1 MRVRPLRLKR
11 NSHAPSF
18 DAGNHF
24 IPNASSISHSC
35 CYPVRVSSDPITP
48 QLAQVAPPHPLRAA
62 LKPIAIALGILIVAG
77 FLVVHFTH
85 QEPAAAGGIVSV
97 TVFPVH
103 TVSQA
108 NLGVPGTLG
117 EAETHDELYILADVK
132 VQNRQGKFPL
142 FIQSIAATYTPAQ
155 GDALDSIAASAGDL
169 PRFHQAYPAAPATDE
184 KPFPPDT
191 RIEPGQTAQGLV
203 LLHFPITPDVWA
215 QRKSAVLTVTFYHQD
230 PLTLPLAVTPPATP
244 K

>member
-1 MRVRPLRLKR
+1 M
-11 NSHAPSF
+11 
-18 DAGNHF
+18 
-24 IPNASSISHSC
+24 
-35 CYPVRVSSDPITP
+35 SSDPITP
-48 QLAQVAPPHPLRAA
+48 QLAQIAPPHPLRAA

-77 FLVVHFTH
+77 LLVVHFTR
-85 QEPAAAGGIVSV
+85 QEAAAEGSIASI

-132 VQNRQGKFPL
+132 VQNRQEKFPL

-155 GDALDSIAASAGDL
+155 GDPLDSIAANSSDL
-169 PRFHQAYPAAPATDE
+169 PRFHMAYPTAPATDE

-191 RIEPGQTAQGLV
+191 RIDPGHAAQGLV

-215 QRKSAVLTVTFYHQD
+215 QRKSAVVTVTFYHQD
-230 PLTLPLAVTPPATP
+230 PLTLPLAASH
-244 K
+244 